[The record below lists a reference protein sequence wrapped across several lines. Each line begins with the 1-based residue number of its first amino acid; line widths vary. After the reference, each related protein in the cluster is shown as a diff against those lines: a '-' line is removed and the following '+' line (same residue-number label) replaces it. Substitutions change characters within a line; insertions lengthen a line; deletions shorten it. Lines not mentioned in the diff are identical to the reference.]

1 MLKQFDYTKNTIVD
15 ILRIGTKT
23 YGDKTVLRKRTDK
36 GWVDISWNQVN
47 SQVEALA
54 SYLINSDFKKGDI
67 AAIYSANRPE
77 WVVADFATLYCAGV
91 DATIYPT
98 NSAAEAAY
106 ILDDTKSVVCFC
118 EGKFQVDNVLAER
131 KNLPNLKKIIVFDD
145 IDYKDDMV
153 VKYSDAVK
161 EGEKNLQKKEID
173 ARIATLKPEDL
184 LTLMYSSGTT
194 GQPKGVML
202 SHLNVM
208 YMAMT
213 FAEIQCLNTEGMLIS
228 ILPLAHSVER
238 SLSYY
243 AFILAGGVMSF
254 SRGQQFFAEDLVEL
268 RPTLSAFV
276 PRIFEKIYN
285 GIYAKVETAPPGK
298 QKLFAKAMSVAGKA
312 APYFMA
318 DEKLPFFLGLK
329 YKFFDKLLYSK
340 LKEAIGFDKYL
351 SIGSA
356 GAPLL
361 PAIHDFFWGLK
372 IEIRKG
378 YGLTETSPVLALD
391 SHLSLNKVKSD
402 LWMAPYPGVEL
413 KIAEDG
419 EILAKSPGVMMG
431 YYNKPEQTKEV
442 FTDDGWFKTG
452 DIGLIDDEGY
462 LKITDRKKDIIVTS
476 GGKNI
481 SPQVIE
487 NEFASNAFIEQI
499 AVIGEGKQYIVALI
513 VPGFEV
519 LQDWAA
525 KAEGLVGLSNEQ
537 LVENEKVIRKF
548 QGIVDEINQH
558 FGRVEQIKKFKL
570 MPKEFSEESGELT
583 PTLKLKRK
591 VLLEN
596 YKKEIEELYKA

>member
-1 MLKQFDYTKNTIVD
+1 MLEQFDYTKNTIVD
-15 ILRIGTKT
+15 ILRVGTKK
-23 YGDKTVLRKRTDK
+23 YGDKTVLRKRTDT
-36 GWVDISWNQVN
+36 GWVDISWNQLN
-47 SQVEALA
+47 AQVEALA
-54 SYLINSDFKKGDI
+54 SYLINSGFKKRDI
-67 AAIYSANRPE
+67 SAIYSINRPE
-77 WVVADFATLYCAGV
+77 WIVADFATLCCAGV

-98 NSAAEAAY
+98 NAASEAAY
-106 ILDDTKSVVCFC
+106 ILDDTKSVICFC

-131 KNLPNLKKIIVFDD
+131 KNLPNLKKIIVFED

-153 VKYSDAVK
+153 VKYSDAIK
-161 EGEKNLQKKEID
+161 EGEKNLQKNEID

-208 YMAMT
+208 YVALT
-213 FAEIQCLNTEGMLIS
+213 FAKAQCITTEDMLIS
-228 ILPLAHSVER
+228 ILPLAHAVER
-238 SLSYY
+238 TLSFY
-243 AFILAGGVMSF
+243 AFIMAGGVMSF
-254 SRGQQFFAEDLVEL
+254 SRGQEFFAEDLVEL
-268 RPTLSAFV
+268 RPTLSVFV

-285 GIYAKVETAPPGK
+285 GIFTKVATASPGK
-298 QKLFAKAMSVAGKA
+298 QKLFAKAMSVSKKA

-329 YKFFDKLLYSK
+329 YKFFDKLIYSK
-340 LKEAIGFDKYL
+340 LKEAIGFDNYIG
-351 SIGSA
+351 IGSA

-361 PAIHDFFWGLK
+361 TEIHDFFWGLK

-378 YGLTETSPVLALD
+378 YGLTETAPVLALD
-391 SHLSLNKVKSD
+391 LALCYTKVKSD

-413 KIAEDG
+413 KVAEDG

-452 DIGLIDDEGY
+452 DIGLIDSEGY
-462 LKITDRKKDIIVTS
+462 LKITDRKKDIIITS
-476 GGKNI
+476 GGKNV

-487 NEFASNAFIEQI
+487 NAFASNAFIEQI
-499 AVIGEGKQYIVALI
+499 AIIGEGRQYITALI
-513 VPGFEV
+513 VPGFDV
-519 LQDWAA
+519 LQDWAN
-525 KAEGLVGLSNEQ
+525 KSGITGLSNEQ
-537 LVENEKVIRKF
+537 LVANEEVISKY
-548 QGIVDEINQH
+548 QKIIDDINQH

-570 MPKEFSEESGELT
+570 MPKEFSQEKGELT

-591 VLLEN
+591 VLLDN
-596 YKKEIEELYKA
+596 YKEEIESLYKA